1 MALPANEGKRA
12 YQLVRHM
19 AERIVDEN
27 IAAYRQKVAAT
38 IEYELIMMKK
48 ETRDGNCAAA
58 GQHKTRIEIYQSILE
73 RI

>member
-1 MALPANEGKRA
+1 VALPANEGKRA
-12 YQLVRHM
+12 YQLIRHL

-27 IAAYRQKVAAT
+27 NAAYRQNVAAT

-48 ETRDGNCAAA
+48 EMRDGNGAAA
-58 GQHKTRIEIYQSILE
+58 GQHKTRIEIYHSILE